1 MWCRNCNI
9 ETNEKNCPICGHVTE
24 EDIPI
29 EVMWCP
35 KCRTPIVRAV
45 NDQAKHDCPLCYGKV
60 SHMSADLRPVFPE
73 ERLLL
78 ELLLD
83 KKPNEY
89 IETAPKILMSIE
101 KIRTVYDLSV
111 EEIREIQSLMSVF
124 YDEPFF
130 NGRSIW
136 AEVENLPIVQKLQG
150 NDWMLTC
157 IMRQQDAV
165 ASLSVAGGIILSL
178 ESASLNLS
186 RIWRVV
192 CTPFW

>member
-45 NDQAKHDCPLCYGKV
+45 NDQSKHDCPLCYGKV
-60 SHMSADLRPVFPE
+60 SHMSTDLRPVFPE

-83 KKPNEY
+83 K
-89 IETAPKILMSIE
+89 
-101 KIRTVYDLSV
+101 
-111 EEIREIQSLMSVF
+111 SLMSMWKSQF
-124 YDEPFF
+124 
-130 NGRSIW
+130 GLR
-136 AEVENLPIVQKLQG
+136 IVG
-150 NDWMLTC
+150 T
-157 IMRQQDAV
+157 
-165 ASLSVAGGIILSL
+165 ILM
-178 ESASLNLS
+178 ANH
-186 RIWRVV
+186 
-192 CTPFW
+192 